1 MSASEVTAYIKAQ
14 DPTKAKTLEAMRSLL
29 LEVEPKLEQ
38 TIAWKSAMFKY
49 NDKFVVGLCAHKA
62 HLSFSLPSS
71 ELLST
76 FTEDLAGFVVSK
88 NSFQFADDQILPK
101 KLVSKLVKAR
111 LKEIRENT

>member
-14 DPTKAKTLEAMRSLL
+14 DPTKAKTLEAMRALL

-49 NDKFVVGLCAHKA
+49 NDKFVVGLCAHKG

-71 ELLST
+71 ELLGT
-76 FTEDLAGFVVSK
+76 FSEDLKDFVLSK
-88 NSFQFADDQILPK
+88 NSFQFAADQVLSK

-111 LKEIRENT
+111 LKEIREAK

>member
-14 DPTKAKTLEAMRSLL
+14 DPTKAKTLEAMRVLL
-29 LEVEPKLEQ
+29 LEVEPNLEQ

-49 NDKFVVGLCAHKA
+49 NNKFVVGLCAHKA

-76 FTEDLAGFVVSK
+76 FTEDLEGFVVSK

-101 KLVSKLVKAR
+101 KLVTKLVKAR
-111 LKEIRENT
+111 LKEIRETA

>member
-14 DPTKAKTLEAMRSLL
+14 DPTKAKTLEAMRARL

-49 NDKFVVGLCAHKA
+49 NDKFVVGLCAHKG

-71 ELLST
+71 ELLET
-76 FTEDLAGFVVSK
+76 FTEDLKDFVLSK
-88 NSFQFADDQILPK
+88 NSFQFAVDQVLPK

-111 LKEIRENT
+111 LKEIRDAK